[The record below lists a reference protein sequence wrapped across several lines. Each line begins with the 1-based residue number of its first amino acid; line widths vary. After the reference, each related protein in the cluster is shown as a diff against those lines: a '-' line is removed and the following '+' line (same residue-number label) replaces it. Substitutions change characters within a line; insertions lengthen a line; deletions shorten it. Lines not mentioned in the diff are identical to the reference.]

1 MNKIE
6 YSYFWERNT
15 EDAHEKEDAYREEC
29 AKRAMEA
36 LIISGLLNEYTTDGL
51 AKKAFDMADD
61 MCAERREWTGDWVK
75 REYIKGQ
82 RPIRLK
88 D

>member
-15 EDAHEKEDAYREEC
+15 EDADEKEDAFREEC

-36 LIISGLLNEYTTDGL
+36 LINSGLLNEYTRDGL
-51 AKKAFDMADD
+51 AEQAFEIADA
-61 MCAERREWTGDWVK
+61 MCIERREWTGDCVK

-82 RPIRLK
+82 RPIPLEV
-88 D
+88 